1 MAIEPSERLLT
12 VNEVAERLRVHPI
25 TVRRHIK
32 AGRLRAVRIGR
43 SVRVSEAELSR
54 LSSRSPRYEPGRQ
67 AAEPRSRVTDSA
79 IAYPMRRSRPM
90 KASPYD
96 SSPDRDESDRRREI
110 FEEMRAMR
118 AKMAPL
124 GMTTSELVREG
135 RRELELRGPRWR
147 KPFDE
152 MRALRDQMKPLG
164 ISTSELVRQARAA
177 REWMY
182 EGDGQ

>member
-1 MAIEPSERLLT
+1 MAIEHSDRLLT
-12 VNEVAERLRVHPI
+12 VDEVAERLRVHPI

-43 SVRVSEAELSR
+43 TVRVPEAELR
-54 LSSRSPRYEPGRQ
+54 KLSSGRPEYQQGRQ
-67 AAEPRSRVTDSA
+67 TAEPHSGIGETAVT
-79 IAYPMRRSRPM
+79 YHTRRNMPMN
-90 KASPYD
+90 
-96 SSPDRDESDRRREI
+96 DRRREI
-110 FEEMRAMR
+110 FEEMRGLR

-124 GMTTSELVREG
+124 GVTTSELVREG

-152 MRALRDQMKPLG
+152 MRALREQMKPLG
-164 ISTSELVRQARAA
+164 ISTAELVRQARTA

-182 EGDGQ
+182 EGDEQ